1 MDNNLKAFY
10 SHYLKPALVWKHFA
24 EICNIPH
31 PSHSEDKIRQYLVDF
46 AVEKGIEHKVDEA
59 GNVYMCKAATPGYE
73 DRKGIIMQAHMDMVP
88 QKNNDK
94 VFDFINDPIE
104 AYIDG
109 EWVTANGTTLG
120 ADNGIGVAAILAV
133 MEDDSI
139 EHGPIEGLITATE
152 ETGMDGAFGLKGGLL
167 KGEILLNLDSE
178 TEGELYVGCA
188 GGTDA
193 NVTLPY
199 VAEAAPADYKAMAL
213 SVKGCKGGHSGIQI
227 VCQRAN
233 ANKLLFRLL
242 RMLAA
247 ECDVKIASVDGGG
260 LRNAIPR
267 ESVAVVLVPAEAEA
281 KLKEIVASFEQV
293 AIAEYAGI
301 EDAISIKAAEAA
313 APATIIPDA
322 VAKSL
327 MAAMVAC
334 PDGVAKMSMAMEGL
348 VQTSNNLARV
358 VSDGEC
364 VKIQTLMRS
373 SVRTE
378 KEALGDAIK
387 AVFELAGA
395 EVALTGS
402 YDGWAPNMESPILN
416 AMLASYEAL
425 YGKKP
430 AVTAIHAG
438 LECGIIGSNYPGLD
452 MISFGPTICYPHSPD
467 EKVEIASVEK
477 FYDFLLHTLKNA
489 PKK

>member
-1 MDNNLKAFY
+1 MDKNLAGFY
-10 SHYLKPALVWKHFA
+10 NHYLKPALVWKHFA

-31 PSHSEDKIRQYLVDF
+31 PSGSEDKIRQYLVDF
-46 AVEKGIEHKVDEA
+46 AVAQGIEHQVDEA
-59 GNVYMCKAATPGYE
+59 GNVYMSKPATPGYE
-73 DRKGIIMQAHMDMVP
+73 DRKGIVIQAHMDMVP

-133 MEDDSI
+133 MEDNTI

-199 VAEAAPADYKAMAL
+199 VAEAAPADYKALEL

-267 ESVAVVLVPAEAEA
+267 ESVAVVLVPTEAEA
-281 KLKEIVASFEQV
+281 KVKEIVASFEQV

-301 EDAISIKAAEAA
+301 EDSISIKAAEADV
-313 APATIIPDA
+313 PATIIPDA
-322 VAKSL
+322 VAKNL

-334 PDGVAKMSMAMEGL
+334 PDGVEKMSMAMEGL

-395 EVALTGS
+395 EVTLTGS
-402 YDGWAPNMESPILN
+402 YDGWNPNMESPILK
-416 AMLASYEAL
+416 AMLESYEAL

-430 AVTAIHAG
+430 AITAIHAG
-438 LECGIIGSNYPGLD
+438 LECGIIGGKYPGMD

-467 EKVEIASVEK
+467 EKVEIASVAK
-477 FYDFLLHTLKNA
+477 FWDFLCHTLGNA
-489 PKK
+489 PRK

>member
-1 MDNNLKAFY
+1 MDKNLKA
-10 SHYLKPALVWKHFA
+10 LKPELVWKHFA
-24 EICNIPH
+24 EIVNIPR
-31 PSHSEDKIRQYLVDF
+31 PSHSEEKIRQYLVDF
-46 AVEKGIEHKVDEA
+46 AVAHNIEHLVDEA
-59 GNVYMCKAATPGYE
+59 GNVYMSKSATKGMK
-73 DRKGIIMQAHMDMVP
+73 DRKGIVLQAHVDMVP

-94 VFDFINDPIE
+94 VFDFENDPIE

-139 EHGPIEGLITATE
+139 EHGAVEALFTATE
-152 ETGMDGAFGLKGGLL
+152 ETGMDGAFGLKEGVL
-167 KGEILLNLDSE
+167 KGDILLNLDSE

-188 GGTDA
+188 GGIDVNATLAYDA
-193 NVTLPY
+193 
-199 VAEAAPADYKAMAL
+199 EIAPKDGYKAVEIA
-213 SVKGCKGGHSGIQI
+213 VKGCKGGHSGIQI

-242 RMLAA
+242 RLLSAKMELKLA
-247 ECDVKIASVDGGG
+247 KVDGGG

-267 ESVAVVLVPAEAEA
+267 ESVAVVMVKAADVEALNAE
-281 KLKEIVASFEQV
+281 VAVFEKIAV
-293 AIAEYAGI
+293 AEYAAV
-301 EDAISIKAAEAA
+301 EDAISIKAQEVA
-313 APATIIPDA
+313 APEKVMPAK
-322 VAKSL
+322 VAWSL

-334 PDGVAKMSMAMEGL
+334 PDGVDKMSLAMAGL
-348 VQTSNNLARV
+348 VQTSNNMARV
-358 VSDGEC
+358 VSDDKS
-364 VKIQTLMRS
+364 VKVQTLARS

-378 KEALGDAIK
+378 KEALADAIK
-387 AVFELAGA
+387 AVLEMAGFEVQLS
-395 EVALTGS
+395 GS
-402 YDGWAPNMESPILN
+402 YDGWNPNMESPILK

-425 YGKKP
+425 YGKRP
-430 AVTAIHAG
+430 EVMAIHAG
-438 LECGIIGSNYPGLD
+438 LECGIIGGKYPNLD

-467 EKVEIASVEK
+467 EKVEIASVAK

>member
-1 MDNNLKAFY
+1 MDKNLKA
-10 SHYLKPALVWKHFA
+10 LNPALVWKHFA

-46 AVEKGIEHKVDEA
+46 AVAHGIEHSVDEA

-73 DRKGIIMQAHMDMVP
+73 ERKGIVIQAHMDMVP

-94 VFDFINDPIE
+94 EFDFINDPIE

-120 ADNGIGVAAILAV
+120 ADNGIGVAAILAI
-133 MEDDSI
+133 MEDDTI

-188 GGTDA
+188 GGTDVNA
-193 NVTLPY
+193 TLNY
-199 VAEAAPADYKAMAL
+199 TAEAAPEAGYEAFEIA
-213 SVKGCKGGHSGIQI
+213 VKGCKGGHSGIQI

-242 RMLAA
+242 RKLVAKMEL
-247 ECDVKIASVDGGG
+247 KLASVDGGG

-267 ESVAVVLVPAEAEA
+267 ESVAVVMVKSADVEVFKAEVAAFEQMAVAEFAAVEDSISVKAEA
-281 KLKEIVASFEQV
+281 V
-293 AIAEYAGI
+293 
-301 EDAISIKAAEAA
+301 A
-313 APATIIPDA
+313 APTEVMPCAT
-322 VAKSL
+322 AKSL

-334 PDGVAKMSMAMEGL
+334 PDGVDKMSLAMEGL
-348 VQTSNNLARV
+348 VQTSNNMARV
-358 VSDGEC
+358 VSDGAT
-364 VKIQTLMRS
+364 VKVQCLTRS
-373 SVRTE
+373 SVRSE
-378 KEALGDAIK
+378 KEALADSIK
-387 AVFELAGA
+387 AALEMAGFEVTLS
-395 EVALTGS
+395 GS
-402 YDGWAPNMESPILN
+402 YDGWAPNMESPILK
-416 AMLASYEAL
+416 AMLSSYEAL
-425 YGKKP
+425 YGKCP
-430 AVTAIHAG
+430 SVTAIHAG

-477 FYDFLLHTLKNA
+477 FFDFLLHTLKNA